1 MRIFVSF
8 ASSSEQN
15 HKVNISESIISFFV
29 GVVLYTRTMFV
40 FFGLLEYWQTHGL
53 PIFEL
58 FRRSPTFFSEE
69 SGEIGLSL
77 LTRSR
82 PVNMRCDYEQT
93 RKSWLLVKQ
102 MYTAS
107 SEARLDS
114 KAPGQNKSFR
124 TIGKLSL
131 FISFRSVP
139 NIPKNTFGS
148 HFSMKYMFPFHTLVI
163 SLIK

>member
-1 MRIFVSF
+1 MTGKPSEMRIFVYF
-8 ASSSEQN
+8 DSSSEQN

-107 SEARLDS
+107 SEARMDS

-124 TIGKLSL
+124 TIGKLYPL
-131 FISFRSVP
+131 FHFVLFQTFLKILSDHIFR
-139 NIPKNTFGS
+139 
-148 HFSMKYMFPFHTLVI
+148 
-163 SLIK
+163 